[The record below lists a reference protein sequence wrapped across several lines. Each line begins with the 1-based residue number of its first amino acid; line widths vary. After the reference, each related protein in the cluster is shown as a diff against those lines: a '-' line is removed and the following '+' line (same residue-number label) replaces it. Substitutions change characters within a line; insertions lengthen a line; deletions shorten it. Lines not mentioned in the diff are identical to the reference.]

1 MKAIIDTGFNL
12 LLVGGDLRHPLI
24 GFVNSPVLSD
34 ELVGVSLY
42 LEFHGLT
49 HRASPICPFVRRFYF
64 RLSYGLCRPI
74 FELHRHTFGE
84 YRSVHS
90 YGRIVDQFLT

>member
-49 HRASPICPFVRRFYF
+49 PIIELLQSVRLFVDFIFDF
-64 RLSYGLCRPI
+64 RMDC
-74 FELHRHTFGE
+74 
-84 YRSVHS
+84 
-90 YGRIVDQFLT
+90 VDQFSNFIDIRLESIGPFTAMGGLLINF